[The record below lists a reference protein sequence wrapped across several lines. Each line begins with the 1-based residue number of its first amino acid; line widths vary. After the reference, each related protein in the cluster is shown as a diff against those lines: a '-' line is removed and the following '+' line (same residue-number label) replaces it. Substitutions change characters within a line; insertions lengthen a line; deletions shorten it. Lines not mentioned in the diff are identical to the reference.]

1 MEQFGNIKVRYWVGI
16 PYLYFI
22 GTMGGNIIY
31 DALVIG
37 ILAGFTDIIRERGDG
52 APPAAR

>member
-1 MEQFGNIKVRYWVGI
+1 MKIRYWIGI
-16 PYLYFI
+16 PYLMFVAS
-22 GTMGGNIIY
+22 MGGNVIY

-52 APPAAR
+52 APPPAR